1 MFKPHKYLGQNF
13 LTDRSV
19 ANQMVSALEIE
30 NGDEIIEIGPGFGVL
45 TEALLKESKDKNVK
59 IYAVEVDRKLY
70 DGLLDRFSEER
81 ELEFYNADILKWL
94 PQFSSLISSGNSSR
108 VSSHE
113 DVKIIGSIPYYITS
127 PIIHQIIKMEKRPKT
142 AVLLVQKEV
151 AEKIKNTAPDSSYLS
166 SFVQTFFD
174 VQYLGKVP
182 SKKFNPEPEVDGG
195 ILKLVRREE
204 GEEES
209 GSFLEKSC
217 SEPDF
222 IKKYEGFLHKAYS
235 NPRKMLNKV
244 FKKEE
249 LEKCKIDPQLRPQNL
264 NAEEWLNFFKTLN
277 EI

>member
-45 TEALLKESKDKNVK
+45 TEALLKEPKDKNVK

-204 GEEES
+204 GVFFDNA
-209 GSFLEKSC
+209 GSP
-217 SEPDF
+217 PDF

-249 LEKCKIDPQLRPQNL
+249 LEKGKIDPHLRPQNL

>member
-1 MFKPHKYLGQNF
+1 MFKPHRYLGQNF
-13 LTDRSV
+13 LIDRTI
-19 ANQMVSALEIE
+19 ADQMVSALEIE
-30 NGDEIIEIGPGFGVL
+30 NGDEIVEIGSGFGII
-45 TEALLKESKDKNVK
+45 TEALLKKSKDKKVK
-59 IYAVEVDRKLY
+59 INAVEIDGRLY
-70 DGLLDRFSEER
+70 KNLVERFSGEER
-81 ELEFYNADILKWL
+81 IEFHNEDFLRWF
-94 PQFSSLISSGNSSR
+94 PQFSFQREL
-108 VSSHE
+108 
-113 DVKIIGSIPYYITS
+113 KIIGSVPYYITS
-127 PIIHQIIKMEKRPKT
+127 PIIHQIIKADRRPKI
-142 AVLLVQKEV
+142 AILLVQKEV
-151 AEKIKNTAPDSSYLS
+151 AEKIKSTAPDSSYLS

-204 GEEES
+204 GVFFDNA
-209 GSFLEKSC
+209 GSP
-217 SEPDF
+217 PDF

-249 LEKCKIDPQLRPQNL
+249 LEKGKIDPQLRPQNL